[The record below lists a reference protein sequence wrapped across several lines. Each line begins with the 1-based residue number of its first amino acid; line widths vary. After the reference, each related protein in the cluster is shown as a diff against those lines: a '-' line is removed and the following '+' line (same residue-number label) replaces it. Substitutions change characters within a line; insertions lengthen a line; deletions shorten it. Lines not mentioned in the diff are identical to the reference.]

1 MELTI
6 DTGKMLNYNI
16 PQMKEFVQQAVDEL
30 MKLKLFDLGI
40 TSVELER
47 KQNKK
52 SRLQAALNDCI
63 YGSKPDKEFVKE
75 FIKELLQQ
83 YYDITSIKINNI
95 IPFERVEHLSVQD
108 KFDILLHVY
117 KKEYGYK
124 ALSVLIRKYDL
135 DLLRKT
141 EDVEYFFIDMDDIN
155 RIYKRESPVITYED
169 KYNIIVQRV
178 YSLYKGYNVI
188 DDIMDMQVDGLS
200 CGVNGLPESFVQE
213 HKSEYESVANTGA
226 VRSYESI
233 WLYFQGKSI
242 HLKFLSLGSY
252 DELQRVCQNVYKYGY
267 PGQLSKVDGFKVNK
281 LKDGSR
287 VVVLRPDFCETWCF
301 FIRKFDLPDISLPG
315 LIKDKNCDLVIELI
329 GFLVKGSMNTSV
341 TGAQGSGK
349 TTLLRA
355 MIEHIYTPYTLRILE
370 MAFELHVRKSYPNRN
385 IVTIQETDAITGQ
398 AGLDVLKKTDG
409 VVTIVGEVATDPVA
423 AYMIQTAQ
431 VASLFTL
438 FSHHAKKFP
447 DLVMSLRN
455 SLLKTNV
462 FNNERIAE
470 EQIISVLNFDI
481 HMEKDIS
488 GKRYIERIT
497 ECIPFEPG
505 DFDIDDCSRNS
516 YKTNNDSNENSGNSS
531 NSNCSSNSNSN
542 NSNSSN
548 SSNSSNNS
556 NSSNSSNNS
565 SNNSNSSNNRN
576 NSNSSNS
583 SSSNSSNDNDPSN
596 LDRLIKEA
604 QYRYYERMLGGHS
617 YTYRN
622 IIEYDLIENA
632 YVVKNRISDSNRK
645 AMAKAM
651 LREDQKLFAAFLDK
665 EFGNLEESSGRCG

>member
-6 DTGKMLNYNI
+6 DTAKMTNYCI
-16 PQMKEFVQQAVDEL
+16 MQIKEFIQQAVDEM
-30 MKLKLFDLGI
+30 MKLKLNDLGI
-40 TSVELER
+40 TSAELER

-75 FIKELLQQ
+75 FIKELLLQ
-83 YYDITSIKINNI
+83 YYDINSTKINNI
-95 IPFERVEHLSVQD
+95 IPFDRTEHLSVQD
-108 KFDILLHVY
+108 KFDILLYVY
-117 KKEYGYK
+117 KKEHGYK

-135 DLLRKT
+135 DVLRKSR
-141 EDVEYFFIDMDDIN
+141 ELEYFFIDQGDIN
-155 RIYKRESPVITYED
+155 RIYRRESPEITFDD

-188 DDIMDMQVDGLS
+188 DDIMDMQVDGIS

-213 HKSEYESVANTGA
+213 HKSDYESATDTET
-226 VRSYESI
+226 VRSYESV

-267 PGQLSKVDGFKVNK
+267 PGQLSKVDGYKVNK

-315 LIKDKNCDLVIELI
+315 LIKDKNCELVIELI
-329 GFLVKGSMNTSV
+329 KYLVKGNMNTSV

-355 MIEHIYTPYTLRILE
+355 MIEHIYPPYTLRILE
-370 MAFELHVRKSYPNRN
+370 MAFELHVRKSYPYRN
-385 IVTIQETDAITGQ
+385 IVTLQETDAISGQ
-398 AGLDVLKKTDG
+398 SGLDVLKKTDG

-470 EQIISVLNFDI
+470 EQIIRVLNFDI
-481 HMEKDIS
+481 HMEKDLS
-488 GKRYIERIT
+488 GRRYIERIT
-497 ECIPFEPG
+497 ECIPFEP
-505 DFDIDDCSRNS
+505 
-516 YKTNNDSNENSGNSS
+516 NDSDVDDFGNNSDAGSYNDSRGSNSGNS
-531 NSNCSSNSNSN
+531 N
-542 NSNSSN
+542 NSSN
-548 SSNSSNNS
+548 SSNCSNSSTSNGSNSSDSSNDSNGNTGS
-556 NSSNSSNNS
+556 IGNNSSNSSTGSTGSTGSNSMNS
-565 SNNSNSSNNRN
+565 SDMDAAR
-576 NSNSSNS
+576 
-583 SSSNSSNDNDPSN
+583 
-596 LDRLIKEA
+596 LDKRIKEA
-604 QYRYYERMLGGHS
+604 QYRYYERMLGGHT
-617 YTYRN
+617 YTSRN
-622 IIEYDLIENA
+622 IIEYDFNEKA
-632 YVVKNRISDSNRK
+632 YVVKNRISDMNRK
-645 AMAKAM
+645 TMMKAM
-651 LREDQKLFAAFLDK
+651 LPEDQSLFAAFLDR
-665 EFGNLEESSGRCG
+665 EFGSLPERSGRCG

>member
-6 DTGKMLNYNI
+6 DTNKMINYSI

-40 TSVELER
+40 TSAELEKR
-47 KQNKK
+47 QNKK

-75 FIKELLQQ
+75 FIKELLLQ
-83 YYDITSIKINNI
+83 YYDITSVKINNI
-95 IPFERVEHLSVQD
+95 IPFDRAEHLSVQD

-117 KKEYGYK
+117 KKEHGYK

-141 EDVEYFFIDMDDIN
+141 EDMEYFFIDMDDIN
-155 RIYKRESPVITYED
+155 RIYKRELPAITYED

-213 HKSEYESVANTGA
+213 HKSDYESAANTGA

-267 PGQLSKVDGFKVNK
+267 PGQLSKVDGYKVNK

-315 LIKDKNCDLVIELI
+315 LIKDKNCELVIELI
-329 GFLVKGSMNTSV
+329 KFLVKGNMNTSV

-385 IVTIQETDAITGQ
+385 IVTLQETDAISGQ

-497 ECIPFEPG
+497 ECIPYELVDSDFNHCWRNG
-505 DFDIDDCSRNS
+505 DQSNN
-516 YKTNNDSNENSGNSS
+516 NND
-531 NSNCSSNSNSN
+531 
-542 NSNSSN
+542 
-548 SSNSSNNS
+548 
-556 NSSNSSNNS
+556 
-565 SNNSNSSNNRN
+565 NRN
-576 NSNSSNS
+576 NNSAPA
-583 SSSNSSNDNDPSN
+583 D

-604 QYRYYERMLGGHS
+604 QYRYYERMLGGH
-617 YTYRN
+617 TYSSRN
-622 IIEYDLIENA
+622 IIEYDPVEKA
-632 YVVKNRISDSNRK
+632 YIVKNRISDTNRK
-645 AMAKAM
+645 AMLKAM
-651 LREDQKLFAAFLDK
+651 LPEDQRLFAAFLDR
-665 EFGNLEESSGRCG
+665 EFGNPAESSGRCG

>member
-6 DTGKMLNYNI
+6 DTGKMTNYNI
-16 PQMKEFVQQAVDEL
+16 SQIKEFIQQAVDEM

-47 KQNKK
+47 RQNKK

-63 YGSKPDKEFVKE
+63 YGSKSDKEFVKE
-75 FIKELLQQ
+75 FIKELLLQ
-83 YYDITSIKINNI
+83 YYDINSTKINNI
-95 IPFERVEHLSVQD
+95 IPFDRAEHLSVQD
-108 KFDILLHVY
+108 KFDILLYVY

-135 DLLRKT
+135 DVLRKS
-141 EDVEYFFIDMDDIN
+141 EELEYFFIDKEDIN
-155 RIYKRESPVITYED
+155 RIYKREAPVITYDD

-200 CGVNGLPESFVQE
+200 CGVNGLPESFVHE
-213 HKSEYESVANTGA
+213 YKSDYESAANSAT

-242 HLKFLSLGSY
+242 HLKFLSLGTY

-267 PGQLSKVDGFKVNK
+267 PGQLSKVDGYKVNK

-301 FIRKFDLPDISLPG
+301 FIRKFDLSDISLQG
-315 LIKDKNCDLVIELI
+315 LIKDKNCELVIELI
-329 GFLVKGSMNTSV
+329 RYLVKGNMNTSV

-355 MIEHIYTPYTLRILE
+355 MIEHIYPPYTLRILE
-370 MAFELHVRKSYPNRN
+370 MAFELHVRKSYPYRN
-385 IVTIQETDAITGQ
+385 IVTLQETDAISGQ

-470 EQIISVLNFDI
+470 EQIIRVLNFDI
-481 HMEKDIS
+481 HMEKDLS

-497 ECIPFEPG
+497 ECIPFEPS
-505 DFDIDDCSRNS
+505 DSDIDDFMNNS
-516 YKTNNDSNENSGNSS
+516 DAGGNGDTISNSDSISNSDTGGNGICGGNSDTIKSSDTGGNGTCGGDYSQGGTRGHSVTTDYAS
-531 NSNCSSNSNSN
+531 NYDSA
-542 NSNSSN
+542 
-548 SSNSSNNS
+548 
-556 NSSNSSNNS
+556 
-565 SNNSNSSNNRN
+565 R
-576 NSNSSNS
+576 
-583 SSSNSSNDNDPSN
+583 
-596 LDRLIKEA
+596 LDKMIKEV
-604 QYRYYERMLGGHS
+604 QYRYYERMLGGHT
-617 YTYRN
+617 YTSRN
-622 IIEYDLIENA
+622 IIEYDLKEKA
-632 YVVKNRISDSNRK
+632 YVVKNRISDTNK
-645 AMAKAM
+645 KTMMKAM
-651 LREDQKLFAAFLDK
+651 LPEDQSLFSAFLDK
-665 EFGNLEESSGRCG
+665 EFGSLSESSGRCR